1 MRYKATFV
9 TGLAAGYVLGS
20 KAGRAR
26 YEQIARIAA
35 SVWNRPIVQGATET
49 LGSKASSLVGT
60 AKATVTNRVG
70 GRDVTTSQWVDPD
83 PIRL

>member
-9 TGLAAGYVLGS
+9 VGLATGYVLGA

-26 YEQIARIAA
+26 YEQISRLAA

-49 LGSKASSLVGT
+49 LGSKASSLVDS
-60 AKATVTNRVG
+60 AKSTVSNRVG
-70 GRDVTTSQWVDPD
+70 GRDVTNRWVEPA
-83 PIRL
+83 PIRT